1 MKFLDEAKVYIASGA
16 GGNGCVSFRREKF
29 IEFGGPNGGDGG
41 NGGDVVVEAVTGL
54 NTLIDYRY
62 QQHFKAQRG
71 GNGMGKDC
79 AGANGKD
86 VVLKVPVG
94 TQIYEEDGETLIAD
108 LTQVGER
115 VTISRG
121 GNGGFGNAHFKSSTN
136 RAPRHA
142 NPGQP
147 GEERTIRLRLKLIA
161 DAGLIGLPNAGKS
174 TFLASVSAAKP
185 KIADYPFTTLHPQLG
200 VVEVDGRE
208 FVLADLPGLIEGAHE
223 GTGLGDRFLGH
234 TERCRVLL
242 HLVDG
247 TAEDAGAA
255 YKVVRAELE
264 AYGHGLTEKP
274 EIVALSKADAM
285 TPEAIKAQIAKLKK
299 ACKKTPFVLS
309 AHAHEGVQEA
319 LRALLTVVAAAQ
331 ENASD
336 SLAQEQLA
344 PPS

>member
-41 NGGDVVVEAVTGL
+41 KGGDVVVEAVTGL

-71 GNGMGKDC
+71 GNGMGKDR

-94 TQIYEEDGETLIAD
+94 TQVYEEDGGVLIAD
-108 LTQVGER
+108 LTHVGER

-142 NPGQP
+142 NPGQT
-147 GEERTIRLRLKLIA
+147 GEERIIRLRLKLIA
-161 DAGLIGLPNAGKS
+161 DAGLIGMPNAGKS
-174 TFLASVSAAKP
+174 TFLAAVSAAKP
-185 KIADYPFTTLHPQLG
+185 KIADYSFTTLHPQLG
-200 VVEVDGRE
+200 VVEIDRRE

-247 TAEDAGAA
+247 TAEDAGRA
-255 YKVVRAELE
+255 YKIVRRELE
-264 AYGHGLTEKP
+264 AYGHGLIEKP

-285 TPEAIKAQIAKLKK
+285 TPETIKSQVTKLKK
-299 ACKKTPFVLS
+299 ACKKTPLILS
-309 AHAHEGVQEA
+309 AQSGEGVREA
-319 LRALLTVVAAAQ
+319 LRALLKVIDEVSEDADATKAKEAAWQ
-331 ENASD
+331 
-336 SLAQEQLA
+336 
-344 PPS
+344 P